1 MSKFSIKT
9 SIIVFLSIIIFFVVA
24 IIMFF
29 QYRSINE
36 FALLTT
42 QKVFDRITDKV
53 IHQIEDYDIQSKNFI
68 NISKNIKNI
77 DNLPQKTIKHPM
89 LNVMAGHI
97 SGANYIYAIYIG
109 YSNDY
114 FYEIINLN
122 LTSTIKEQ
130 LKTPKNARWL
140 IIKHLKEEGII
151 VRIEEYLDENYNL
164 ISSIKKDTD
173 YRPTKRPWYKK
184 AIKNKDIVKTEPYMF
199 STLKEP
205 GVTYAQSINND
216 SIIALDI
223 SLSSLSKLLSKQELV
238 KGSKS
243 FIFENDG
250 KVIGQ
255 FDSNTKDKL
264 NNINDK
270 YKEIFIKDGKVLD
283 LEVQKTLKIDGVE
296 YLKYTTLL
304 KSSFDTKDYLT
315 ILSPIETI
323 MMPYKQKIYKALGL
337 TMLILILFVLPI
349 VFYLIRLIVRPILE
363 LEEENKKI
371 EKGKFEEVRHVD
383 SFMIEIDSLS
393 NSLVHMSDAIEEK
406 TKTII
411 QLLSAFDKNVIA
423 SKTDLKGDITYASEA
438 FCKTSG
444 YSKEELIGNSH
455 RILRDPQMP
464 KEVFEELWET
474 ITSKK
479 QWRGEV
485 RNIAKDGHY
494 YWVDAIIMPDYNY
507 KGELIGYNAIRH
519 DITSQKEVEDLTK
532 NLEKKV
538 KQRTKEVEEKSQNIS
553 NLLNNAAQGFL
564 YFDKDMII
572 GSEYSKEAKKIFSQD
587 ISGLDISKL
596 LYDDEDDRLFFI
608 STLQGIL
615 DEDEFRQEILISLL
629 KKEFKIDNI
638 FIEVEYKV
646 LDKNS
651 FMMIIT
657 DVTATKKLTQKI
669 KDEQQVLKMVV
680 EIITS
685 LEQFISI
692 KSDYEK
698 FIQNIDNYKSLNMLS
713 NLRKEIHTYKGLFAQ
728 KEMLH
733 VVKQLHEFESLIDE
747 NLKQNSIDQSIKDI
761 TTTDVLEWLNKDIN
775 ILKDILGENFF
786 DKSNNI
792 IIDKNRIDELHNNI
806 VKFAESKGIKDC
818 SFIKDGIK
826 QLKYS
831 NIKTFLKPYEKL
843 VTQLSLRLE
852 KHIHPLIINTQ
863 DIYLSDDYK
872 PFLNSLVHIFR
883 NSVDHGIESAQK
895 REELA
900 KELYGTITCDVIK
913 EDDNLIIKI
922 KDDGQGIDEDKIKT
936 LAVQKGIYTQD
947 EIEKMDKKEIL
958 LIIFEDAFSTSETI
972 SDISG
977 RGVGL
982 ASIIKELNILN
993 GTIDIQNNFTQGVEF
1008 IFTIPYKV

>member
-1 MSKFSIKT
+1 M
-9 SIIVFLSIIIFFVVA
+9 
-24 IIMFF
+24 
-29 QYRSINE
+29 
-36 FALLTT
+36 
-42 QKVFDRITDKV
+42 
-53 IHQIEDYDIQSKNFI
+53 
-68 NISKNIKNI
+68 
-77 DNLPQKTIKHPM
+77 
-89 LNVMAGHI
+89 
-97 SGANYIYAIYIG
+97 
-109 YSNDY
+109 
-114 FYEIINLN
+114 
-122 LTSTIKEQ
+122 
-130 LKTPKNARWL
+130 
-140 IIKHLKEEGII
+140 
-151 VRIEEYLDENYNL
+151 
-164 ISSIKKDTD
+164 
-173 YRPTKRPWYKK
+173 
-184 AIKNKDIVKTEPYMF
+184 
-199 STLKEP
+199 
-205 GVTYAQSINND
+205 
-216 SIIALDI
+216 
-223 SLSSLSKLLSKQELV
+223 
-238 KGSKS
+238 
-243 FIFENDG
+243 
-250 KVIGQ
+250 
-255 FDSNTKDKL
+255 
-264 NNINDK
+264 
-270 YKEIFIKDGKVLD
+270 
-283 LEVQKTLKIDGVE
+283 
-296 YLKYTTLL
+296 
-304 KSSFDTKDYLT
+304 
-315 ILSPIETI
+315 
-323 MMPYKQKIYKALGL
+323 
-337 TMLILILFVLPI
+337 
-349 VFYLIRLIVRPILE
+349 
-363 LEEENKKI
+363 
-371 EKGKFEEVRHVD
+371 
-383 SFMIEIDSLS
+383 
-393 NSLVHMSDAIEEK
+393 
-406 TKTII
+406 
-411 QLLSAFDKNVIA
+411 
-423 SKTDLKGDITYASEA
+423 
-438 FCKTSG
+438 
-444 YSKEELIGNSH
+444 
-455 RILRDPQMP
+455 
-464 KEVFEELWET
+464 
-474 ITSKK
+474 
-479 QWRGEV
+479 
-485 RNIAKDGHY
+485 
-494 YWVDAIIMPDYNY
+494 
-507 KGELIGYNAIRH
+507 
-519 DITSQKEVEDLTK
+519 
-532 NLEKKV
+532 
-538 KQRTKEVEEKSQNIS
+538 KSQNIS

-564 YFDKDMII
+564 YFDKNMII

-692 KSDYEK
+692 KNDYEK

-733 VVKQLHEFESLIDE
+733 VVKQLHQFESLIDE

-761 TTTDVLEWLNKDIN
+761 TTTDVLDWLNKDIN

-792 IIDKNRIDELHNNI
+792 VIDKNRIDELHNKI
-806 VKFAESKGIKDC
+806 VKFAESKGINDC

-843 VTQLSLRLE
+843 VAQLALRLE
-852 KHIHPLIINTQ
+852 KYINPLIINTQ

-883 NSVDHGIESAQK
+883 NSVDHGIESPQK

-922 KDDGQGIDEDKIKT
+922 KDDGQGIDEDKIKA
-936 LAVQKGIYTQD
+936 LAIQKGIYSQD
-947 EIEKMDKKEIL
+947 EIDKKEIL
-958 LIIFEDAFSTSETI
+958 LIIFEDSFSTSKTI

>member
-9 SIIVFLSIIIFFVVA
+9 SIIVFLSVIIFFVVT

-36 FALLTT
+36 FALLTS

-53 IHQIEDYDIQSKNFI
+53 INQIKDYDIQSKNFI

-97 SGANYIYAIYIG
+97 SGANYIYAVYIG

-140 IIKHLKEEGII
+140 IIKHLKQEGLI

-164 ISSIKKDTD
+164 ISTIKKDTD

-184 AIKNKDIVKTEPYMF
+184 AIKNKDIVKTKPYMF
-199 STLKEP
+199 ATLKEP
-205 GVTYAQSINND
+205 GVTYAQAINNN
-216 SIIALDI
+216 SIISLDI

-243 FIFENDG
+243 FIFESDG
-250 KVIGQ
+250 KIIGQ

-270 YKEIFIKDGKVLD
+270 YKGVFIKDGKVLD
-283 LEVQKTLKIDGVE
+283 LGVQKTLKIDGIE

-315 ILSPIETI
+315 ILSPVDTI
-323 MMPYKQKIYKALGL
+323 ISPYKKKIYEALGL

-371 EKGKFEEVRHVD
+371 EKGKFEEVRHVN

-411 QLLSAFDKNVIA
+411 QLLGAFDRNVIA

-455 RILRDPQMP
+455 RILRDPKMP

-474 ITSKK
+474 ITSNK

-485 RNIAKDGHY
+485 RNVAKDGHY

-519 DITSQKEVEDLTK
+519 DITSKKEVEDLTK

-564 YFDKDMII
+564 YFDKNMII

-692 KSDYEK
+692 KNDYEK

-747 NLKQNSIDQSIKDI
+747 NLKQNTIDQSIKDI
-761 TTTDVLEWLNKDIN
+761 STTDVLDWLNKDIN

-792 IIDKNRIDELHNNI
+792 VIDKNRIDELHNKI
-806 VKFAESKGIKDC
+806 VKFAESKGINDF

-831 NIKTFLKPYEKL
+831 NIKIFLKPYEKL
-843 VTQLSLRLE
+843 VDQLALRLE
-852 KHIHPLIINTQ
+852 KHINPLIINTQ

-900 KELYGTITCDVIK
+900 KDLYGTITCDVIK
-913 EDDNLIIKI
+913 KDDNLIIKI
-922 KDDGQGIDEDKIKT
+922 KDDGQGIDEDKIKA
-936 LAVQKGIYTQD
+936 LAIQKAIYSQD

-958 LIIFEDAFSTSETI
+958 LIIFEDAFSTSKTI